1 MWAQGE
7 HKIKAAI
14 EHVIGT
20 EDHAGAVALLVGIAN
35 RQRSRVTWAERYAVQ
50 EYQELAEG
58 HRPIHRP
65 QFDGVVLVGNL
76 SDWHAVRILST
87 LAGNGPDKI

>member
-35 RQRSRVTWAERYAVQ
+35 RRRSRVTWAERYAVQ
-50 EYQELAEG
+50 EYQELAQG

-65 QFDGVVLVGNL
+65 QFDGMELVENL
-76 SDWHAVRILST
+76 SDYHAALSA
-87 LAGNGPDKI
+87 LAGSGPGPDKI